1 MSKRIAAALTT
12 ALLCTSCVKEIS
24 SDERLERE
32 TKRSEALKSSTAED
46 LVKMKC
52 DDITSE
58 LSKARDDSAPEEK
71 RITTYLDLF
80 DRVKERN
87 SKFDDALSRNPDL
100 AYQEG
105 SAEIIA
111 ARDGC
116 VQSAADV
123 RLDFEG
129 LVREI
134 VQLPVVDEY
143 RDGKPVKA
151 ARLNFD
157 TLRSAIEKLNLDD
170 KETLL
175 TRLANAEKTVEVKD
189 TKRKRDK

>member
-1 MSKRIAAALTT
+1 
-12 ALLCTSCVKEIS
+12 
-24 SDERLERE
+24 
-32 TKRSEALKSSTAED
+32 
-46 LVKMKC
+46 
-52 DDITSE
+52 
-58 LSKARDDSAPEEK
+58 
-71 RITTYLDLF
+71 
-80 DRVKERN
+80 
-87 SKFDDALSRNPDL
+87 RNPDL

-151 ARLNFD
+151 ARLPFD
-157 TLRSAIEKLNLDD
+157 TLRSAIEQLGLDD

-189 TKRKRDK
+189 TKRKRDKYPVPPPPGGGGGGEGTSLAPVIG